1 MAQVNPALP
10 TMGAERGDGE
20 SALRSDV
27 QAILNEF
34 NGNIDTANVKPGYF
48 LELLT
53 TGTRRRTAFGQAT
66 LAFAA
71 SNFATVVVTHGLG
84 ITPVK
89 RNRGAPDAVRRDHL
103 VLRLDVGAKLGVVYD
118 PRADLQRRGRDL
130 QYSIDWLAIG

>member
-71 SNFATVVVTHGLG
+71 SNIATVVVTHGLG
-84 ITPVK
+84 ITPV
-89 RNRGAPDAVRRDHL
+89 AVLLTPVDTSTNFFASTSARSSTSFTI
-103 VLRLDVGAKLGVVYD
+103 
-118 PRADLQRRGRDL
+118 RGRIVNDVVVTFNFG
-130 QYSIDWLAIG
+130 IDWLAIG

>member
-84 ITPVK
+84 ITPVAVLLTPFDATTSFFASTSA
-89 RNRGAPDAVRRDHL
+89 RSSASFTIRGRIYNDAV
-103 VLRLDVGAKLGVVYD
+103 VTSS
-118 PRADLQRRGRDL
+118 
-130 QYSIDWLAIG
+130 YSIDWLAIG

>member
-71 SNFATVVVTHGLG
+71 SNIATVVVTHGLG
-84 ITPVK
+84 ITPVAVLLTPVDTSTNFFASTSA
-89 RNRGAPDAVRRDHL
+89 RSSTSFTIRGRIVNDAV
-103 VLRLDVGAKLGVVYD
+103 VTSS
-118 PRADLQRRGRDL
+118 
-130 QYSIDWLAIG
+130 YSIDWLAIG

>member
-53 TGTRRRTAFGQAT
+53 TGTRRRTAFGQTT

-71 SNFATVVVTHGLG
+71 SNFATVVITHGLG
-84 ITPVK
+84 ITPVAVLLTPFDASTSFFASTSV
-89 RNRGAPDAVRRDHL
+89 RSSTSFTIRGRIYNDAV
-103 VLRLDVGAKLGVVYD
+103 VTSSF
-118 PRADLQRRGRDL
+118 
-130 QYSIDWLAIG
+130 SIDWLAIG

>member
-71 SNFATVVVTHGLG
+71 SNIATVVVTHGLG
-84 ITPVK
+84 ITPVAVLLTPVDTSTNFFASTSA
-89 RNRGAPDAVRRDHL
+89 RSSTSFTIRGRIVNDAV
-103 VLRLDVGAKLGVVYD
+103 VTFNFG
-118 PRADLQRRGRDL
+118 
-130 QYSIDWLAIG
+130 IDWLAIG